1 MFHGFGN
8 YGYGM
13 GMGFGWVFM
22 IIFWGLII
30 YLALSFWKRNDRG
43 DTRTKETALEILK
56 KRYARGEISKE
67 EFERMKK
74 DLNE

>member
-13 GMGFGWVFM
+13 GIGFGWVFM

-30 YLALSFWKRNDRG
+30 YLALSF
-43 DTRTKETALEILK
+43 
-56 KRYARGEISKE
+56 
-67 EFERMKK
+67 
-74 DLNE
+74 